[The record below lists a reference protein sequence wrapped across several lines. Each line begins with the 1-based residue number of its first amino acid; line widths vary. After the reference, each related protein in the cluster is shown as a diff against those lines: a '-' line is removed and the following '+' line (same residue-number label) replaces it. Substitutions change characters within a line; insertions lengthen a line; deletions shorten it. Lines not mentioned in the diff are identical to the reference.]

1 MIEYFRLNIE
11 YLRSASGGSG
21 LGVMHKQLR
30 KILESEPIEAS
41 APCRIDM
48 GGTLDISTFS
58 YPLRHLAPCT
68 FNIASGLRTRVRL
81 QPYSRGRIKISS
93 RGFKTV
99 QFPAD
104 AAPFDHPLG
113 LMFATAAYFN
123 AQGVHIEIESQSPP
137 RSALGG
143 SSVAAV
149 ALVAA
154 FSKLMEPEKSAA
166 RLDRRSIALT
176 AYQIEQSVAGVPCGI
191 QDQLAA
197 AYGGVNIWHWQA
209 DPKQPVF
216 KRQCAVRRD
225 SHKGF
230 ERHLLLAYCG
240 RPHASR
246 DINGRWVRQF
256 LSGRYRDLWA
266 EIIVCTR
273 KFAAALVERDYKQA
287 VIQMNRETAIRR
299 TLTPDV
305 LDNVGEKLVDIARQ
319 NGCGARFTGAGGGG
333 CLWAVGEIEN
343 IDRLKPLWEKTL
355 SAREEACL
363 LDVKIDSKGLAF
375 E

>member
-1 MIEYFRLNIE
+1 MNISE
-11 YLRSASGGSG
+11 
-21 LGVMHKQLR
+21 K
-30 KILESEPIEAS
+30 LESEPIEAS

-68 FNIASGLRTRVRL
+68 FNIALELRTRVRL
-81 QPYSRGRIKISS
+81 MPYTKGRIKISS
-93 RGFKTV
+93 RGFKDA

-104 AAPFDHPLG
+104 AAPFDHPMG

-123 AQGVHIEIESQSPP
+123 ASGIHIEINSQSPP

-154 FSKLMEPEKSAA
+154 FTKLLQPERPRAA
-166 RLDRRSIALT
+166 LDRRSIALT
-176 AYQIEQSVAGVPCGI
+176 AFQIEQSVAGVPCGI

-209 DPKQPVF
+209 VPKQPVF
-216 KRQCAVRRD
+216 KRQCAVR
-225 SHKGF
+225 KGSYNAF
-230 ERHLLLAYCG
+230 KRHLLIAYCG
-240 RPHASR
+240 RPHVSK
-246 DINGRWVRQF
+246 DVNGRWVRQF
-256 LSGRYRDLWA
+256 LSGQQRDLWT
-266 EIIVCTR
+266 EIVECTR
-273 KFAAALVERDYKQA
+273 KFAAAVIERDYKLA
-287 VIQMNRETAIRR
+287 ASLMNRETSIRR

-305 LDNVGEKLVDIARQ
+305 LDNIGEKLVDLARQ
-319 NGCGARFTGAGGGG
+319 TDCGARFTGAGGGG
-333 CLWAVGEIEN
+333 CLWAVGEIRN
-343 IDRLKPLWEKTL
+343 IDRLRPLWEKTL
-355 SAREEACL
+355 SAREAACL
-363 LDVKIDSKGLAF
+363 LDVNIDSKGLVI

>member
-1 MIEYFRLNIE
+1 MVKDF
-11 YLRSASGGSG
+11 S
-21 LGVMHKQLR
+21 
-30 KILESEPIEAS
+30 KILKSDSIEAS

-58 YPLRHLAPCT
+58 FPLRHLAPCT
-68 FNIASGLRTRVRL
+68 FNIALGLRTRVRL
-81 QPYSRGRIKISS
+81 LPYAKGQIKISS
-93 RGFKTV
+93 RGFKDA

-113 LMFATAAYFN
+113 LMFAAAAYFN
-123 AQGVHIEIESQSPP
+123 AQGVHIDIESQSPP

-154 FSKLMEPEKSAA
+154 FSKLIKPKGSA
-166 RLDRRSIALT
+166 RRIDRRAIALL

-209 DPKQPVF
+209 NPKPPLF
-216 KRQCAVRRD
+216 KRQCAVRKR
-225 SHKGF
+225 SYMEL
-230 ERHLLLAYCG
+230 ERHLLIAYCG
-240 RPHASR
+240 RPHASK
-246 DINGRWVRQF
+246 DVNGQWVRQF
-256 LSGRYRDLWA
+256 LSGRYRDFWS
-266 EIIVCTR
+266 EIIACTR
-273 KFAAALVERDYKQA
+273 KFAAALVAGNYKQA
-287 VIQMNRETAIRR
+287 AGQMNRETAIRR
-299 TLTPDV
+299 TLTPAV
-305 LDNVGEKLVDIARQ
+305 LDNLGKKLADIACR

-343 IDRLKPLWEKTL
+343 IDRLRPLWEKTL
-355 SAREEACL
+355 STRDEARL
-363 LDVKIDSKGLAF
+363 LDVNIDSKGLVV

>member
-1 MIEYFRLNIE
+1 MVKDI
-11 YLRSASGGSG
+11 S
-21 LGVMHKQLR
+21 K
-30 KILESEPIEAS
+30 KLESEPIVAS

-48 GGTLDISTFS
+48 GGTLDISTFN
-58 YPLRHLAPCT
+58 YPLRYLAPCT
-68 FNIASGLRTRVRL
+68 FNIALGLRTRVRL
-81 QPYSRGRIKISS
+81 QPYSRGRIKVSS
-93 RGFKTV
+93 RGFKDA
-99 QFPAD
+99 QFSAD

-123 AQGVHIEIESQSPP
+123 ARGVHIDIDSQSPP

-154 FSKLMEPEKSAA
+154 FSKLIDPGGSAV
-166 RLDRRSIALT
+166 RLNRRAIALT

-209 DPKQPVF
+209 DSKQSVF
-216 KRQCAVRRD
+216 KRQCAIRKK
-225 SHKGF
+225 SHKDV
-230 ERHLLLAYCG
+230 ERHLLIAYCG
-240 RPHASR
+240 KPHVSK
-246 DINGRWVRQF
+246 DINGLWVRQF
-256 LSGRYRDLWA
+256 LSGKYRDLWA
-266 EIIVCTR
+266 EIILCTR
-273 KFAAALVERDYKQA
+273 KFASALVKRNYQQA

-305 LDNVGEKLVDIARQ
+305 LDNVGEKLVDLARQ
-319 NGCGARFTGAGGGG
+319 NNCGARFTGAGGGG

-343 IDRLKPLWEKTL
+343 IDRLRPVWQKTL

-363 LDVKIDSKGLAF
+363 LDVKIDSKGLCV

>member
-1 MIEYFRLNIE
+1 MDSELY
-11 YLRSASGGSG
+11 
-21 LGVMHKQLR
+21 MDQQLR
-30 KILESEPIEAS
+30 KILESNPIEAS

-58 YPLRHLAPCT
+58 YPLRYLAPCT
-68 FNIASGLRTRVRL
+68 FNIALGLRTRIRL
-81 QPYSRGRIKISS
+81 KPYARGRIKVSS
-93 RGFKTV
+93 KGFKDA

-123 AQGVHIEIESQSPP
+123 ARGIQIEIHSQSPP

-154 FSKLMEPEKSAA
+154 FLKLIEHEKSAV
-166 RLDRRSIALT
+166 RLNRRAIALT
-176 AYQIEQSVAGVPCGI
+176 AHQIEQSVAGVPCGI

-197 AYGGVNIWHWQA
+197 AYGGVNIWHWRA
-209 DPKQPVF
+209 DLKQSVF
-216 KRQCAVRRD
+216 KRQCAVRKD
-225 SHKGF
+225 SHKEV
-230 ERHLLLAYCG
+230 ERHLLIAYCG
-240 RPHASR
+240 KPHVSK
-246 DINGRWVRQF
+246 DINGLWVRQF
-256 LSGRYRDLWA
+256 LAGRYRDLWA
-266 EIIVCTR
+266 EIVLCTQ
-273 KFAAALVERDYKQA
+273 KFAAALVKGNYQQA
-287 VIQMNRETAIRR
+287 AIQMNRETALRR

-305 LDNVGEKLVDIARQ
+305 LDHVGEKLVDQARQ
-319 NGCGARFTGAGGGG
+319 NNCGARFTGAGGGG
-333 CLWAVGEIEN
+333 CLWAVGEIEH
-343 IDRLKPLWEKTL
+343 IDRLRPIWQKTL

-363 LDVKIDSKGLAF
+363 LDVKIDSRGLCV

>member
-1 MIEYFRLNIE
+1 MD
-11 YLRSASGGSG
+11 
-21 LGVMHKQLR
+21 KQLR

-68 FNIASGLRTRVRL
+68 FNIALGLRTRVRL
-81 QPYSRGRIKISS
+81 QPYARGQIKISS
-93 RGFKTV
+93 RGFKDA
-99 QFPAD
+99 QFPVEV
-104 AAPFDHPLG
+104 APFDHPLG

-123 AQGVHIEIESQSPP
+123 ARGIHIEIESQSPP

-154 FSKLMEPEKSAA
+154 FSKLVQPNESADGI
-166 RLDRRSIALT
+166 DRRATALL

-209 DPKQPVF
+209 NPKSPLF
-216 KRQCAVRRD
+216 KRQCAVPKH
-225 SHKGF
+225 SHMEL
-230 ERHLLLAYCG
+230 ERHLLIAYCG
-240 RPHASR
+240 KPHVSK
-246 DINGRWVRQF
+246 DVNGQWVRQF
-256 LSGRYRDLWA
+256 LSGRRRDLWS
-266 EIIVCTR
+266 EIIACTR
-273 KFAAALVERDYKQA
+273 KFAAALVAGNYKQA
-287 VIQMNRETAIRR
+287 AGQMNRETAIRR
-299 TLTPDV
+299 TLTPAV
-305 LDNVGEKLVDIARQ
+305 LDNLGEKLAHIARR

-333 CLWAVGEIEN
+333 CLWAIGDMEN
-343 IDRLKPLWEKTL
+343 IDRLRPLWEKTL
-355 SAREEACL
+355 STREAACL
-363 LDVKIDSKGLAF
+363 LDVNIDSKGLVVH
-375 E
+375 

>member
-1 MIEYFRLNIE
+1 MDQQI
-11 YLRSASGGSG
+11 
-21 LGVMHKQLR
+21 R
-30 KILESEPIEAS
+30 KKLESEPIEAS

-58 YPLRHLAPCT
+58 YPLRYLAPCT
-68 FNIASGLRTRVRL
+68 FNIALGLRTRVRL
-81 QPYSRGRIKISS
+81 QPYSRRRIKVSS
-93 RGFKTV
+93 RGFKDA
-99 QFPAD
+99 QFSAD

-123 AQGVHIEIESQSPP
+123 ASGVHIDIDSQSPP

-154 FSKLMEPEKSAA
+154 FSKLIDPGKSAV
-166 RLDRRSIALT
+166 RLNRRAIALT

-209 DPKQPVF
+209 DSKQSVF
-216 KRQCAVRRD
+216 KRQCAVRKKT
-225 SHKGF
+225 HKEV
-230 ERHLLLAYCG
+230 ERHLLIAYCG
-240 RPHASR
+240 KPHVSK
-246 DINGRWVRQF
+246 DINGLWVRQF
-256 LSGRYRDLWA
+256 LSGKYRDLWA
-266 EIIVCTR
+266 EIILCTR
-273 KFAAALVERDYKQA
+273 KFASALVKRNYRQA

-305 LDNVGEKLVDIARQ
+305 LDNVGEKLVDLARQ
-319 NGCGARFTGAGGGG
+319 NNCGARFTGAGGGG

-343 IDRLKPLWEKTL
+343 IDRMRPMWQKTL
-355 SAREEACL
+355 SARDEACL
-363 LDVKIDSKGLAF
+363 LDVKIDSKGLCVK
-375 E
+375 

>member
-1 MIEYFRLNIE
+1 MD
-11 YLRSASGGSG
+11 
-21 LGVMHKQLR
+21 KQLR
-30 KILESEPIEAS
+30 KILESAPIEAS

-58 YPLRHLAPCT
+58 YPLRHLEPCT
-68 FNIASGLRTRVRL
+68 FNIALELRTRVRL
-81 QPYSRGRIKISS
+81 MPYTKGRIKISS
-93 RGFKTV
+93 RGFKDA
-99 QFPAD
+99 QFSAD

-123 AQGVHIEIESQSPP
+123 ARGIHIDIESQSPP

-154 FSKLMEPEKSAA
+154 FSRLIEPEKSTA
-166 RLDRRSIALT
+166 RLNRRSIALT
-176 AYQIEQSVAGVPCGI
+176 AHQIEQSVAGVPCGI

-197 AYGGVNIWHWQA
+197 AYGGVNIWHWRA
-209 DPKQPVF
+209 DSKQSVF
-216 KRQCAVRRD
+216 KKQCAVRKN
-225 SHKGF
+225 SLKAL
-230 ERHLLLAYCG
+230 ERHLLIAYCG
-240 RPHASR
+240 KPHVSK

-266 EIIVCTR
+266 EIILCTR
-273 KFAAALVERDYKQA
+273 KFSSALVEGNYQEA
-287 VIQMNRETAIRR
+287 IVQMNRETAIRR

-305 LDNVGEKLVDIARQ
+305 LDNLGEKLVDLARQ
-319 NGCGARFTGAGGGG
+319 NNCGARFTGAGGGG

-343 IDRLKPLWEKTL
+343 IDRLRPIWQKTL
-355 SAREEACL
+355 SAREAACL
-363 LDVKIDSKGLAF
+363 LDAEIDSKGLVI